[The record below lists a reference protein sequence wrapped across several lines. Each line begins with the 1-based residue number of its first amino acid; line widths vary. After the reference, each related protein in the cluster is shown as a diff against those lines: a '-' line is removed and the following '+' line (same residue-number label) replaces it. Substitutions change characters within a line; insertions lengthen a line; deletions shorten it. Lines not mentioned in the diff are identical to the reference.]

1 MYVAKPP
8 HAASTATLWERPRIG
23 TCVSHH
29 LVVVSEAL
37 ESLEEEHTGAVQR
50 IDDPGLLFFFWFN
63 PARFSA
69 LGVCAPGAIEERIDT
84 VEGRM
89 SRQCRCLAS
98 LGKTCGDR
106 VHAGAY
112 DYNCNLNNLSLAVRP
127 SLSVAKRKAGTAA
140 PGPKAISKID
150 LTRPF
155 IPTQTLVAAH
165 PRLAYQLF
173 KFLNLETEQIQER
186 NGGSNRTRMSLN
198 WGRMDP
204 GRPNPHTGFWFVWQ
218 CAREIYLRSRHQL
231 TLFHK
236 SGSVSGETVSKKGW
250 GVVCDGG
257 LMWEEGFMFASN
269 LCLLIAVLWAKGRSR
284 LPWLHE
290 SAFERE

>member
-186 NGGSNRTRMSLN
+186 NGGSNRCQLDSDRIDSRQHYPGLVLLAVSYTHGTEGFRSHHAVHMS
-198 WGRMDP
+198 
-204 GRPNPHTGFWFVWQ
+204 
-218 CAREIYLRSRHQL
+218 
-231 TLFHK
+231 
-236 SGSVSGETVSKKGW
+236 
-250 GVVCDGG
+250 GVVSEAVSLVSTLVLSVTGAA
-257 LMWEEGFMFASN
+257 WN
-269 LCLLIAVLWAKGRSR
+269 LN
-284 LPWLHE
+284 
-290 SAFERE
+290 